1 MTNFGD
7 LLGDMADELTQN
19 SINIGDVHLLNLD
32 QNNGITPKSGNTTR
46 NKFFIVLGFDNEGNV
61 IGGLVINSKIN
72 YKLPPSVTDYQLPVS
87 VEQFPFLEHHSFINC
102 SQIIVA
108 HRSTF
113 TKTTYRGE
121 ISDTEMMELII
132 NTIKESPTVNKMQLK
147 EFGIV

>member
-32 QNNGITPKSGNTTR
+32 QNNGITPKSGDTTR

-87 VEQFPFLEHHSFINC
+87 VEQFPFLEHNSFINC
-102 SQIIVA
+102 SKIIVA
-108 HRSTF
+108 KRSKF
-113 TKTTYRGE
+113 NKTTYRGE
-121 ISDTEMMELII
+121 ISDIEMMELII
-132 NTIKESPTVNKMQLK
+132 NTVKESPTVNKMQLK
-147 EFGIV
+147 EIGIV

>member
-7 LLGDMADELTQN
+7 LLGDLADKLTQN

-32 QNNGITPKSGNTTR
+32 QNNGITPKSGDTTR

-87 VEQFPFLEHHSFINC
+87 VEQFPFLKHNSFINC
-102 SQIIVA
+102 SKIIVA
-108 HRSTF
+108 KRSKF
-113 TKTTYRGE
+113 NKTTYRGE

-132 NTIKESPTVNKMQLK
+132 NTVKENPTVNKMQLK

>member
-7 LLGDMADELTQN
+7 LLGDIADKLTQD

-32 QNNGITPKSGNTTR
+32 QNNGITPKNGDATR

-72 YKLPPSVTDYQLPVS
+72 YNLPPSVTDYQLPVT
-87 VEQFPFLEHHSFINC
+87 VEQFPFLEHNSFINC
-102 SQIIVA
+102 SKIIVA
-108 HRSTF
+108 KKNKF
-113 TKTTYRGE
+113 NKITYRGE

-132 NTIKESPTVNKMQLK
+132 NTVKESPTVNKMQLK
-147 EFGIV
+147 EFGII